1 MSCVSKRSLRRAVR
15 NAANSKS
22 LRISDTCFDVAII
35 RCPERGCD
43 RFARRPLTRHSTVIN
58 GPETA
63 FEEMRKQATLAGS
76 TIPLR
81 NPSLRPG
88 ASRLA
93 QEAK

>member
-1 MSCVSKRSLRRAVR
+1 VSCVSKRSLRRAVR
-15 NAANSKS
+15 KAANSKP

-35 RCPERGCD
+35 RFPAPAHSAFDCHSWSRNGV
-43 RFARRPLTRHSTVIN
+43 RRDEKTSDPRREHN
-58 GPETA
+58 
-63 FEEMRKQATLAGS
+63 TL
-76 TIPLR
+76 LR